1 VPGASSIAACIHDR
15 GNDPGQPML
24 VHQPAAAPRSGARSG
39 DAYPYRRNARPRHT
53 DPAGSQVLSA
63 GCTRIATVLA
73 RPAQHTLALRSR
85 TIDPGGDAMN
95 WDIVL
100 VLAIL
105 VGAVALFISE
115 KYPIDLVALMVLGT
129 LLGLGLVTPAQG
141 ISGFSNPATVT
152 VAAMFVL
159 SAGLQK
165 TGAAGTMGRLL
176 VRYGRN
182 HFLALIVV
190 MGSVGVMSAFINNT
204 AAVAVF
210 IPLVMIVA
218 NKRKIAASRLLIPL
232 SYASQFGG
240 VCTLIG
246 TSTNLL
252 VSAISDEAGFGAF
265 SMFEF
270 SRMGLILF
278 VAGFLFFLVFG
289 RWLLPERQAQ
299 QLSAAFELGEYITE
313 LRIGATSPLIGKTV
327 QQSRLSEDHDITVLR
342 LLHGEEKIWAPL
354 RQPLAE
360 GDVLLVRG
368 SVKQLVGLR
377 TTTKLELNVE
387 FKLQDETLQ
396 SGELRLVQALV
407 APGSKLVGQTLKDL
421 DFRNRYK
428 GLVLAVQRRGEAI
441 RNKLN
446 TIELGLGDALLIQAP
461 DAQIERLRADENFI
475 VLDEVEDAGM
485 RRHKVPLVLG
495 IITAVVGLAALNI
508 MPILVTAVLGCLAL
522 VLTGCLDLE
531 EAYAAIDWKV
541 IFLLAGILPL
551 GLAMQ
556 NSGAAPWI
564 AESAIGRVGGLGPIA
579 VLAVFYLLTS
589 ILTEAMS
596 NNAAAVLLAPIAIS
610 TAQQLGIDPRPLLMA
625 ITFAASTGFSTPVG
639 YQTNTMI
646 FNPGGYKYT
655 DFLRTGVPLSIIF
668 WILSVIFIPRFWSF

>member
-1 VPGASSIAACIHDR
+1 
-15 GNDPGQPML
+15 
-24 VHQPAAAPRSGARSG
+24 
-39 DAYPYRRNARPRHT
+39 
-53 DPAGSQVLSA
+53 
-63 GCTRIATVLA
+63 
-73 RPAQHTLALRSR
+73 
-85 TIDPGGDAMN
+85 MN

-115 KYPIDLVALMVLGT
+115 KLAIDFVAMLVLWT
-129 LLGLGLVTPAQG
+129 LLALGLVTPEEG

-165 TGAAGTMGRLL
+165 TGAAASLGRVL

-182 HFLALIVV
+182 HFLALVVV

-218 NKRKIAASRLLIPL
+218 NRRKIAASKLLIPL

-252 VSAISDEAGFGAF
+252 VSAISDQAGFGAF

-270 SRMGLILF
+270 SRLGVILF
-278 VAGFLFFLVFG
+278 VAGFFYFLIFG
-289 RWLLPERQAQ
+289 RWLLPEREAEE
-299 QLSAAFELGEYITE
+299 LSAAFELGEYITE
-313 LRIGATSPLIGKTV
+313 LRVGEGSPLVGKTV
-327 QQSRLSEDHDITVLR
+327 QASRLGEDHDVTVLR
-342 LLHGEEKIWAPL
+342 LIHGEEKTWAPL
-354 RQPLAE
+354 RQPLSE

-368 SVKQLVGLR
+368 SIKELMGLR
-377 TTTKLELNVE
+377 SSNLELNVA
-387 FKLQDETLQ
+387 FKLHDDTLQ
-396 SGELRLVQALV
+396 AGDLRLVQALI
-407 APGSKLVGQTLKDL
+407 APGSKLVGRTLKDL
-421 DFRNRYK
+421 DFRSRYK
-428 GLVLAVQRRGEAI
+428 ALVLAIQRRGESV
-441 RNKLN
+441 RDKLN
-446 TIELGLGDALLIQAP
+446 SVSLGLGDALLIQAL
-461 DAQIERLRADENFI
+461 DAQVERLRSDKNFI
-475 VLDEVEDAGM
+475 VLDEVEDPGM
-485 RRHKVPLVLG
+485 RRKKVPHVLA
-495 IITAVVGLAALNI
+495 IIFIVVGMAALDL
-508 MPILVTAVLGCLAL
+508 MPILVTAILGCLAL
-522 VLTGCLDLE
+522 VLTRCIDLE
-531 EAYAAIDWKV
+531 EAYEAIDWKV

-551 GLAMQ
+551 GIAMQ
-556 NSGAAPWI
+556 KSGAAALI
-564 AESAIGRVGGLGPIA
+564 AESAVGFVGPLGPIA
-579 VLAVFYLLTS
+579 VLAVLYLLTA
-589 ILTEAMS
+589 ILTETMS

-610 TAQQLGIDPRPLLMA
+610 TAQQTGVDPRPLLMA

-646 FNPGGYKYT
+646 FNPGGYRYT
-655 DFLRTGVPLSIIF
+655 DFLRTGVPLNIIF